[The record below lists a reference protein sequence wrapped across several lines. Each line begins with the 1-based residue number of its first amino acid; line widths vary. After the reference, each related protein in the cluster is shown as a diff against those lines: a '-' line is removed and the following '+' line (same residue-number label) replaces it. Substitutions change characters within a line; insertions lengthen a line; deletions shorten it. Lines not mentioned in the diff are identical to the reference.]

1 MKNEIVKGIVRQLE
15 GSMQI
20 PLVKATIK
28 VVGDN
33 GDGFRVPEPDEEKR
47 AETAKILF
55 QKKVKPGEPI
65 EVKET
70 VRPADPKKDGFT
82 VKESQKKAAR
92 PIFVKKQEA
101 KKSLVEE
108 SPKIVPS
115 VENLPRSIS
124 KISNMIGNYLHEQD
138 VHESCR
144 SHIRGKMFA
153 DEFYRRV
160 QNCVYKSLTTFCQME
175 VNADKSVNLP
185 DPNKVPDNVLST
197 LVFFDRIYNDRSVS
211 FEKDPNKVM
220 QNYRA
225 HFEKDGTDGIHPEW
239 IDDLR
244 KRMEEKMTMGAVGIQ
259 NVIDVIKSM
268 WTSHF
273 YPNVE
278 TIISDET
285 PYEVSGEDGEPV
297 NYPKD
302 EEDDVNGI
310 SIHVGFGHGD
320 EHDIIKIHAYDDDGL
335 NIYPFYERLGEINL
349 ENIRPHRHNGYWN
362 FLKAFIPHMI
372 FITKNPEP
380 YLKFNEIPLEESNMR
395 CIVVD
400 AEEVGVPETKY
411 HIGVYMIDGVYRH
424 AFGEEESPVD
434 ASDLDELIQL
444 IDVVVHESDLINNQT
459 MARLGYSNGGDS
471 LYQDE
476 KDIVELFNHIEEG
489 DDNLE
494 EEIDESEDCEESI
507 EEFSEHD
514 NEDIE
519 ADSSWATQVDPYEE
533 YLARAAAEP
542 DDPVEEDLTDIAMRS
557 LVGGSEP
564 NEEILEDED
573 IPDDDSHYDEIE
585 EGDEELDTIASV
597 GGDQNDDDGFV
608 FQPVRRKH

>member
-28 VVGDN
+28 VVGGND
-33 GDGFRVPEPDEEKR
+33 DGFRVPEHQEEEK
-47 AETAKILF
+47 AETANILF
-55 QKKVKPGEPI
+55 QGKMKPGEPI
-65 EVKET
+65 EVKEAT
-70 VRPADPKKDGFT
+70 RPSNTKKGGFK
-82 VKESQKKAAR
+82 VKESQKKEAQA
-92 PIFVKKQEA
+92 IFTKKNVSPA
-101 KKSLVEE
+101 KSDSKESSH
-108 SPKIVPS
+108 SPKIVPN

-185 DPNKVPDNVLST
+185 DPNKVPENVLFT
-197 LVFFDRIYNDRSVS
+197 LIFFDRIYNDRSVS

-220 QNYRA
+220 QNYRT
-225 HFEKDGTDGIHPEW
+225 HFEKDGTDGIHSDW
-239 IDDLR
+239 INDLR
-244 KRMEEKMTMGAVGIQ
+244 KRMEEKMAMGAPGIQ
-259 NVIDVIKSM
+259 NVIDTIEGM

-273 YPNVE
+273 YPNVR
-278 TIISDET
+278 TIVSDET
-285 PYEVSGEDGEPV
+285 PYEVSHGQLKEYDT
-297 NYPKD
+297 
-302 EEDDVNGI
+302 NGI
-310 SIHVGFGHGD
+310 SIHVWFGHGD

-349 ENIRPHRHNGYWN
+349 ENIRPHKYNGYWN
-362 FLKAFIPHMI
+362 FLKAFIPQMI
-372 FITKNPEP
+372 FVTKNPEP

-395 CIVVD
+395 CVVVD
-400 AEEVGVPETKY
+400 AEEVGAPETKY
-411 HIGVYMIDGVYRH
+411 HIGVYTINGIYRH
-424 AFGEEESPVD
+424 VFGEEESPVD

-459 MARLGYSNGGDS
+459 MARLGYLNLDDS
-471 LYQDE
+471 FYLDE
-476 KDIVELFNHIEEG
+476 KEIVEMFNRIEEG
-489 DDNLE
+489 DDDFE
-494 EEIDESEDCEESI
+494 EEIGEPEECEESL

-519 ADSSWATQVDPYEE
+519 ADSAWAEKVDPYEE
-533 YLARAAAEP
+533 YLDHAAAEP
-542 DDPVEEDLTDIAMRS
+542 DDSPEEDLTEIAMRS
-557 LVGGSEP
+557 LVGVGESEQD
-564 NEEILEDED
+564 EEILEDED
-573 IPDDDSHYDEIE
+573 IPDDDSSYDVVE
-585 EGDEELDTIASV
+585 EDEEPETIASV
-597 GGDQNDDDGFV
+597 GGDNSDDAFV

>member
-197 LVFFDRIYNDRSVS
+197 LIFFDRIYNDRSVS

-220 QNYRA
+220 QNYRD

-244 KRMEEKMTMGAVGIQ
+244 KRMEEKITMGTVGIQ
-259 NVIDVIKSM
+259 NVIDTIKGM
-268 WTSHF
+268 WTAHF
-273 YPNVE
+273 YPNVI
-278 TIISDET
+278 TTVSDET
-285 PYEVSGEDGEPV
+285 AYEVSRGQSKSVNHPEDEGDGV
-297 NYPKD
+297 D
-302 EEDDVNGI
+302 GI
-310 SIHVGFGHGD
+310 SIHVGFGRGD

-335 NIYPFYERLGEINL
+335 NIYPFYEHLGEINL
-349 ENIRPHRHNGYWN
+349 ENIRPHKHNGYWN
-362 FLKAFIPHMI
+362 FLKAFIPNMI
-372 FITKNPEP
+372 FTTKNPEP

-424 AFGEEESPVD
+424 AFGEGESPVD

-489 DDNLE
+489 DDDRE
-494 EEIDESEDCEESI
+494 EEIDESEDREESI

-557 LVGGSEP
+557 LVGDSEP
-564 NEEILEDED
+564 DEEILEDED
-573 IPDDDSHYDEIE
+573 IPDDSQYDAIE
-585 EGDEELDTIASV
+585 DDEEAETIASI
-597 GGDQNDDDGFV
+597 GGENSDDAFV